1 MSLRTMKQSMLQVAT
16 HKQELTF
23 DFASKAVFASLSAAR
38 IKCVHQCS
46 DLHAKLWV
54 LGPSYAGL

>member
-1 MSLRTMKQSMLQVAT
+1 MSLCTTKQSVLQVAT
-16 HKQELTF
+16 HQQELTF
-23 DFASKAVFASLSAAR
+23 DSASKAVFANLSAAQ

-46 DLHAKLWV
+46 DLHAELWV